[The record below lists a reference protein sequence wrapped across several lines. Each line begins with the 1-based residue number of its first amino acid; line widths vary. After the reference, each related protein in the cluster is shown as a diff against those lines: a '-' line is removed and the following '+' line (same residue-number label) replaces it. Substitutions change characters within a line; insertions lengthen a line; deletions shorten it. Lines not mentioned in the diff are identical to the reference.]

1 MISVREIGAEDT
13 YPIRREELRKNV
25 SLSHVMKGDD
35 DSETLHL
42 GLYLNDEL
50 VSIASFM
57 KASLP
62 EFEGLQYQLRGM
74 ATSEMHQGKGLGR
87 KLLRSAEERLQ
98 KMGVDVLWC
107 NARTKARGFYEKLGY
122 QVMGP
127 SFDIPEIGLHYKMF
141 KRFE

>member
-35 DSETLHL
+35 DRETLHL
-42 GLYLNDEL
+42 GLYFNDEL

-74 ATSEMHQGKGLGR
+74 ATSEMNQGKGLGR

>member
-35 DSETLHL
+35 DRETLHL

-57 KASLP
+57 KALLP